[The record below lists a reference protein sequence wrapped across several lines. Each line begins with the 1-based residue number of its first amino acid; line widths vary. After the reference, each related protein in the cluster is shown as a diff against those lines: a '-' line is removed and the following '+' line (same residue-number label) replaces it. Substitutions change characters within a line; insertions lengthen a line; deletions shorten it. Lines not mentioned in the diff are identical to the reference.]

1 MKRKKF
7 IETCTIAAIG
17 IPISFSLLNSCSGI
31 YYAMAKEDDEKITV
45 AKNEFISEKKDKS
58 SEREF
63 VLIQTKKYGFPICLY
78 KVSKDQYVASLLKCT
93 HRGCELNVGGGIYTC
108 PCHGSQFTKEGTV
121 LQGPAEQNLTT
132 YSIKTDDE
140 NIYILLP

>member
-1 MKRKKF
+1 MKRKRF
-7 IETCTIAAIG
+7 IETFTAGAIA
-17 IPISFSLLNSCSGI
+17 IPISFGLLHSCSGI

-45 AKNEFISEKKDKS
+45 AKNEFIPEKKNKS

-63 VLIQTKKYGFPICLY
+63 VLIQSKKYGFPICLY
-78 KVSKDQYVASLLKCT
+78 KISEDHYVASLLKCT
-93 HRGCELNVGGGIYTC
+93 HRGCELNVGGGIYSC

-121 LQGPAEQNLTT
+121 LQGPAEQKLTT
-132 YSIKTDDE
+132 YTIKTDDE